1 MAERS
6 ESAWMMWLAVA
17 GGFAV
22 CCGLP
27 FVALALAVGST
38 AAVLTGAL
46 WVAGGSAGIAA
57 MLAGIYL
64 ARRRTAAKRVA
75 VVPLEDVA
83 PRSASDQRIP

>member
-6 ESAWMMWLAVA
+6 EPAWMMWLAVA
-17 GGFAV
+17 GTFAV

-27 FVALALAVGST
+27 IVAFAVAAVGTT
-38 AAVLTGAL
+38 AAVLTGVL

-64 ARRRTAAKRVA
+64 ARRRTAANRVA
-75 VVPLEDVA
+75 VVSLEDA
-83 PRSASDQRIP
+83 ASRSESD